1 MKGYRYLLMAL
12 ALGLAGAAAAWLIG
26 RDPGLVLIER
36 GAWRVE
42 TTLAFAVA
50 SLVGVGLL
58 LAALVTLVR
67 WPIRAWERRQRR
79 RALTRLVQGLRA
91 RLEGRLERA
100 ANQFTAAGTHP
111 EIAECA
117 LLAAG
122 DSARARGD
130 TALLTTLAEKLAT
143 IRGGGGVATV
153 LRAEAEL
160 AAGRNDVAI
169 TQLAAAEAAGDLPPA
184 AAQLYVR
191 ALIGAGRAREALP
204 LVSRLGG
211 GRTLPVAEH
220 DVLAATTLAAAVS
233 QTSDRVSLGSL
244 WSGLSR
250 AERARPTVVAALAAR
265 AVSLGAGAEFLDE
278 VEGVINHGFSEAA
291 VRAWAAMPGG
301 EPEQRRA
308 RIDRWLATHPASPAL
323 RLARARMN
331 RLAGHWAEAED
342 DTRQALANG
351 AGADAW
357 EELGAGYAGQGDM
370 ARAARAYAN
379 ALSVARGE
387 AAAPLIARIGDG
399 DVSSAPATELRNEHG
414 MPLLPGK

>member
-1 MKGYRYLLMAL
+1 MKGYRYLLIAL
-12 ALGLAGAAAAWLIG
+12 ALGLTGAAVAWLIG

-36 GAWRVE
+36 GDWRVE

-58 LAALVTLVR
+58 LAALVALVR
-67 WPIRAWERRQRR
+67 WPLRAWERRQRR
-79 RALTRLVQGLRA
+79 RALTRLGQGLRA

-100 ANQFTAAGTHP
+100 ANQLAAAGTHG
-111 EIAECA
+111 EITECA

-122 DSARARGD
+122 DTARARGD
-130 TALLTTLAEKLAT
+130 TATLATLAERLAAM
-143 IRGGGGVATV
+143 RGASGAATV
-153 LRAEAEL
+153 LRAEAAM
-160 AAGRNDVAI
+160 AAGRNDAVIAE
-169 TQLAAAEAAGDLPPA
+169 LAAAEAAADLPPA
-184 AAQLYVR
+184 AAQLYAR
-191 ALIGAGRAREALP
+191 ALTAAGRAREALP

-211 GRTLPVAEH
+211 GRTLPAAEH
-220 DVLAATTLAAAVS
+220 ESLAATTLAAAVS

-244 WSGLSR
+244 WAGLSR
-250 AERARPTVVAALAAR
+250 AERARPAVVSALAAR
-265 AVSLGAGAEFLDE
+265 AVALGAGAEFLDE

-291 VRAWAAMPGG
+291 VRAWATLPGG
-301 EPEQRRA
+301 DPGQRRL
-308 RIDRWLATHPASPAL
+308 RIDRWLAIHPASPGL

-342 DTRQALANG
+342 DARQALANG

-387 AAAPLIARIGDG
+387 AAAPLLARIGDG

-414 MPLLPGK
+414 MPLLPER